1 MVDVIFIDDN
11 YLYQN
16 FPLPKRM
23 DRGALLSI
31 IQLEQFT
38 SIQDLL
44 GTCLYEDIEAKVLAE
59 TLNSDEEG
67 LFKLVKYTLAMY
79 SAKAAISILRTETAR
94 TKNEEGK
101 QDQYILDTISTT
113 IDSKLSYINK
123 RITNYILDNEA
134 IKAIATAD
142 GCDNDLFDEED
153 TYQGSVFY
161 PKDGIT
167 DQSCEDGGVTIVSD
181 NQNQN
186 QNQQGQGQG

>member
-1 MVDVIFIDDN
+1 MVNIIFIDDSF
-11 YLYQN
+11 LYQN

-23 DRGALLSI
+23 DRGALLAL

-44 GTCLYEDIEAKVLAE
+44 GTCLYEDLEAKVEAQ
-59 TLNSDEEG
+59 TLTTLEEG
-67 LFKLVKYTLAMY
+67 LFKLVKYALAMY

-101 QDQYILDTISTT
+101 QDQYILDTISST
-113 IDSKLSYINK
+113 IDSKVSYITK
-123 RITNYILDNEA
+123 RITNYILENAD

-142 GCDNDLFDEED
+142 GCDNDLFNEED
-153 TYQGSVFY
+153 VYQGSVFY

-167 DQSCEDGGVTIVSD
+167 DTTCEDGGVTIV
-181 NQNQN
+181 
-186 QNQQGQGQG
+186 

>member
-23 DRGALLSI
+23 DRGALLAL

-44 GTCLYEDIEAKVLAE
+44 GTCLYEDIEAKVVAQS
-59 TLNSDEEG
+59 LNVSEQG

-79 SAKAAISILRTETAR
+79 SAKAAISILRTATAT
-94 TKNEEGK
+94 TKAEEQK

-113 IDSKLSYINK
+113 VDSKLSYINK

-142 GCDNDLFDEED
+142 GCNNDLFDEED
-153 TYQGSVFY
+153 TYQGDVFY
-161 PKDGIT
+161 PQDGIIYK
-167 DQSCEDGGVTIVSD
+167 SCEDGGVTYD
-181 NQNQN
+181 Y
-186 QNQQGQGQG
+186 

>member
-1 MVDVIFIDDN
+1 
-11 YLYQN
+11 
-16 FPLPKRM
+16 M
-23 DRGALLSI
+23 DRGALLSL

-44 GTCLYEDIEAKVLAE
+44 GTCLYEDLETKVEAQ
-59 TLNSDEEG
+59 TLDATEEG
-67 LFKLVKYTLAMY
+67 LFKLVKYSLAMY

-101 QDQYILDTISTT
+101 QDQYILDTISST
-113 IDSKLSYINK
+113 IDSKLGYINK
-123 RITNYILDNEA
+123 RITNYVLDNAA

-167 DQSCEDGGVTIVSD
+167 DTTCEDGGVTY
-181 NQNQN
+181 NL
-186 QNQQGQGQG
+186 

>member
-16 FPLPKRM
+16 FPLPTRL
-23 DRGALLSI
+23 DRGALLAL
-31 IQLEQFT
+31 IQLEQYT

-44 GTCLYEDIEAKVLAE
+44 GSCLYEDIESKVLAQ
-59 TLNSDEEG
+59 TLNASEQG

-79 SAKAAISILRTETAR
+79 SAKAAISVLRTATAT
-94 TKNEEGK
+94 TKAEERK

-123 RITNYILDNEA
+123 RIINYILDNAA
-134 IKAIATAD
+134 IKAIATAT
-142 GCDNDLFDEED
+142 GCDNDLFDADD

-161 PKDGIT
+161 PQDGI
-167 DQSCEDGGVTIVSD
+167 SNSECEGGVSYIP
-181 NQNQN
+181 
-186 QNQQGQGQG
+186 

>member
-23 DRGALLSI
+23 DRGALLAL

-44 GTCLYEDIEAKVLAE
+44 GTCLYEDIEAKVVAQS
-59 TLNSDEEG
+59 LNVSEQG

-79 SAKAAISILRTETAR
+79 SAKAAISILRTATAT
-94 TKNEEGK
+94 TKAEEQK

-113 IDSKLSYINK
+113 VDSKLSYINK

-142 GCDNDLFDEED
+142 GCNNDLFDEED
-153 TYQGSVFY
+153 TYQGDVFY
-161 PKDGIT
+161 PQDGIIYK
-167 DQSCEDGGVTIVSD
+167 SCEDGGVSY
-181 NQNQN
+181 NP
-186 QNQQGQGQG
+186 

>member
-1 MVDVIFIDDN
+1 MVDIIFIDDN

-23 DRGALLSI
+23 DRGALLAL
-31 IQLEQFT
+31 IQLEQYT

-44 GTCLYEDIEAKVLAE
+44 GTCLYEDIEAKVVAQSLSA
-59 TLNSDEEG
+59 TEEG
-67 LFKLVKYTLAMY
+67 LFKLVKYSLAMF

-101 QDQYILDTISTT
+101 QDQYILDTISST
-113 IDSKLSYINK
+113 IESKIGYINK
-123 RITNYILDNEA
+123 RITNYILDDSA

-142 GCDNDLFDEED
+142 GCDNDLFDEQD

-167 DQSCEDGGVTIVSD
+167 DTFCEDGGVTYTP
-181 NQNQN
+181 
-186 QNQQGQGQG
+186 

>member
-23 DRGALLSI
+23 DRGALLAL
-31 IQLEQFT
+31 IQLEQYT

-59 TLNSDEEG
+59 TLNVAEQG

-79 SAKAAISILRTETAR
+79 SAKAAISILRTATAT
-94 TKNEEGK
+94 TKAEEQK

-113 IDSKLSYINK
+113 VDSKLSYINK
-123 RITNYILDNEA
+123 RITNYILDNTA

-153 TYQGSVFY
+153 TYQGDVFY
-161 PKDGIT
+161 PQDGIT
-167 DQSCEDGGVTIVSD
+167 NKTCEDGGVSY
-181 NQNQN
+181 NL
-186 QNQQGQGQG
+186 

>member
-16 FPLPKRM
+16 FPLPKRL
-23 DRGALLSI
+23 DRGALLAL
-31 IQLEQFT
+31 IQLEQYT

-44 GTCLYEDIEAKVLAE
+44 GTCLYEDLEAKVLAE
-59 TLNSDEEG
+59 TLNVAEQG

-79 SAKAAISILRTETAR
+79 SAKAAISILRTATAT
-94 TKNEEGK
+94 TKAEEQK

-113 IDSKLSYINK
+113 VDSKLSYINK
-123 RITNYILDNEA
+123 RITNYILDNAA

-153 TYQGSVFY
+153 TYQGDVFY
-161 PKDGIT
+161 PQDGIT
-167 DQSCEDGGVTIVSD
+167 NKTCEDGGVIY
-181 NQNQN
+181 NL
-186 QNQQGQGQG
+186 

>member
-1 MVDVIFIDDN
+1 MVDIIFIDDN

-23 DRGALLSI
+23 DRGSLLAL

-44 GTCLYEDIEAKVLAE
+44 GSCLYEDIETKVAAQ
-59 TLNSDEEG
+59 TLSADEEG
-67 LFKLVKYTLAMY
+67 LFKLVKYSLAMY
-79 SAKAAISILRTETAR
+79 SAKAAISILRSETAR
-94 TKNEEGK
+94 TKNEEKK
-101 QDQYILDTISTT
+101 QDQYVLDTISDT
-113 IDSKLSYINK
+113 IDSKLGYINK
-123 RITNYILDNEA
+123 RITNYILNDTA

-142 GCDNDLFDEED
+142 GCDNDLFNEED

-167 DQSCEDGGVTIVSD
+167 DTSCEDGGVTY
-181 NQNQN
+181 NL
-186 QNQQGQGQG
+186 

>member
-23 DRGALLSI
+23 DRGALLAL
-31 IQLEQFT
+31 IQLEQYT

-44 GTCLYEDIEAKVLAE
+44 GTCLYEDIETKVLAE
-59 TLNSDEEG
+59 TLNVAEQG

-79 SAKAAISILRTETAR
+79 SAKAAISILRTATAT
-94 TKNEEGK
+94 TKAEEQK

-113 IDSKLSYINK
+113 VDSKLSYINK
-123 RITNYILDNEA
+123 RITNYILDNAA

-153 TYQGSVFY
+153 TYQGDVFY
-161 PKDGIT
+161 PQDGIIYK
-167 DQSCEDGGVTIVSD
+167 SCEDGGVSY
-181 NQNQN
+181 NP
-186 QNQQGQGQG
+186 

>member
-1 MVDVIFIDDN
+1 MVNVIFIDDN

-23 DRGALLSI
+23 DRGALLAL

-44 GTCLYEDIEAKVLAE
+44 GTCLYDDLETKVEAQ
-59 TLNSDEEG
+59 TLDATEEG
-67 LFKLVKYTLAMY
+67 LFKLVKYSLAMY
-79 SAKAAISILRTETAR
+79 SSKAAISILRTETAR

-101 QDQYILDTISTT
+101 QDQYILDTISST
-113 IDSKLSYINK
+113 IDSKLGYINK
-123 RITNYILDNEA
+123 RITNYILDNAA

-142 GCDNDLFDEED
+142 GCDNDLFDEQD
-153 TYQGSVFY
+153 NYQGSVFY

-167 DQSCEDGGVTIVSD
+167 DSFCEDGGVTIV
-181 NQNQN
+181 
-186 QNQQGQGQG
+186 

>member
-16 FPLPKRM
+16 FPLPKRL
-23 DRGALLSI
+23 DRGALLAL

-44 GTCLYEDIEAKVLAE
+44 GSCLYEDIEAKVLAE
-59 TLNSDEEG
+59 TLNVSEQG

-79 SAKAAISILRTETAR
+79 SAKAAISILRTATAT
-94 TKNEEGK
+94 TKAEEQK

-113 IDSKLSYINK
+113 VDSKLSYINK
-123 RITNYILDNEA
+123 RITNYILDNAA

-153 TYQGSVFY
+153 TYQGDVFY
-161 PKDGIT
+161 PQDGIIYK
-167 DQSCEDGGVTIVSD
+167 SCEDGGVSY
-181 NQNQN
+181 NP
-186 QNQQGQGQG
+186 

>member
-23 DRGALLSI
+23 DRGALLAL

-44 GTCLYEDIEAKVLAE
+44 GSCLYESIEGKVEAK
-59 TLNSDEEG
+59 TLNTTEQA
-67 LFKLVKYTLAMY
+67 LFKLVKYSLAMY
-79 SAKAAISILRTETAR
+79 SAKSAVSILRTATAL
-94 TKNEEGK
+94 TKAEEQK

-113 IDSKLSYINK
+113 IDSKLGYINK
-123 RITNYILDNEA
+123 RITHYILNNP
-134 IKAIATAD
+134 ILKAIATAD
-142 GCDNDLFDEED
+142 GCDNDLFNEED

-161 PKDGIT
+161 P
-167 DQSCEDGGVTIVSD
+167 QSGDTGTYCEDGGVTYDS
-181 NQNQN
+181 
-186 QNQQGQGQG
+186 

>member
-23 DRGALLSI
+23 DRGALLAL

-44 GTCLYEDIEAKVLAE
+44 GTCLYDDIEAKVLAE
-59 TLNSDEEG
+59 TLTAEEQG

-79 SAKAAISILRTETAR
+79 SAKAAISILRTATAI
-94 TKNEEGK
+94 TKAEEQK

-123 RITNYILDNEA
+123 RITNYILDNAA
-134 IKAIATAD
+134 IKAIATAT
-142 GCDNDLFDEED
+142 GCNDDLFNEQDN
-153 TYQGSVFY
+153 YQGDVFY
-161 PKDGIT
+161 PQDGIT
-167 DQSCEDGGVTIVSD
+167 DTFCEDGGVIYTPCLLYTSPSPRD
-181 NQNQN
+181 R
-186 QNQQGQGQG
+186 G

>member
-16 FPLPKRM
+16 FPLPKRL
-23 DRGALLSI
+23 DRGALLSL

-44 GTCLYEDIEAKVLAE
+44 GSCLYEDIEAKVVAQSLDTA
-59 TLNSDEEG
+59 EEG

-79 SAKAAISILRTETAR
+79 SAKSAIAILRTETAR

-113 IDSKLSYINK
+113 IDSKLAYINK
-123 RITNYILDNEA
+123 RITNYILDNDA

-142 GCDNDLFDEED
+142 GCDNDLFDED
-153 TYQGSVFY
+153 DSYQGSIFY
-161 PKDGIT
+161 PENGKDDT
-167 DQSCEDGGVTIVSD
+167 DCSGTIVTL
-181 NQNQN
+181 NY
-186 QNQQGQGQG
+186 

>member
-23 DRGALLSI
+23 DRGALLAL

-59 TLNSDEEG
+59 TLNVSEQG

-79 SAKAAISILRTETAR
+79 SAKAAISILRTATAT
-94 TKNEEGK
+94 TKAEEQK

-113 IDSKLSYINK
+113 VDSKLSYINK

-142 GCDNDLFDEED
+142 GCNNDLFDEED
-153 TYQGSVFY
+153 TYQGDVFY
-161 PKDGIT
+161 PQDGIIYK
-167 DQSCEDGGVTIVSD
+167 SCEDGGVTYD
-181 NQNQN
+181 Y
-186 QNQQGQGQG
+186 

>member
-23 DRGALLSI
+23 DRGALLAL

-59 TLNSDEEG
+59 TLNVSEQG

-79 SAKAAISILRTETAR
+79 SAKAAISILRTATAT
-94 TKNEEGK
+94 TKAEEQK

-113 IDSKLSYINK
+113 VDSKLSYINK

-142 GCDNDLFDEED
+142 GCNNDLFDEED
-153 TYQGSVFY
+153 TYQGDVFY
-161 PKDGIT
+161 PQDGIIYK
-167 DQSCEDGGVTIVSD
+167 SCEDGGVTYE
-181 NQNQN
+181 
-186 QNQQGQGQG
+186 

>member
-44 GTCLYEDIEAKVLAE
+44 GTCLYEDLEAKVLAQ
-59 TLNSDEEG
+59 TLSATEES

-79 SAKAAISILRTETAR
+79 AAKAAISILRTETAR
-94 TKNEEGK
+94 TKAEEGK
-101 QDQYILDTISTT
+101 QDQYILDTISST

-123 RITNYILDNEA
+123 RITNFILDNDA
-134 IKAIATAD
+134 IKDIATAN
-142 GCDNDLFDEED
+142 GCDNDLFNEED
-153 TYQGSVFY
+153 TYQGSVFF

-167 DQSCEDGGVTIVSD
+167 DTTCEDGGVTY
-181 NQNQN
+181 NL
-186 QNQQGQGQG
+186 

>member
-23 DRGALLSI
+23 DRGALLAL
-31 IQLEQFT
+31 IQLEQYT

-44 GTCLYEDIEAKVLAE
+44 GTCLYEDLEAKVLTE
-59 TLNSDEEG
+59 TLDATEES

-101 QDQYILDTISTT
+101 QDQYILDTISSTV
-113 IDSKLSYINK
+113 DSKLAYINK
-123 RITNYILDNEA
+123 RITNFILDNDA
-134 IKAIATAD
+134 IKDIATAD
-142 GCDNDLFDEED
+142 GCDNDLFNEED
-153 TYQGSVFY
+153 TYQGSVFF

-167 DQSCEDGGVTIVSD
+167 DQTCEDGGVTY
-181 NQNQN
+181 NL
-186 QNQQGQGQG
+186 

>member
-23 DRGALLSI
+23 DRGSLLAI

-44 GTCLYEDIEAKVLAE
+44 GSCLYENIEQKVLNQSLS
-59 TLNSDEEG
+59 TSEEG

-101 QDQYILDTISTT
+101 QDQYILDTISST
-113 IDSKLSYINK
+113 IESKLGYINK
-123 RITNYILDNEA
+123 RITNYILENP
-134 IKAIATAD
+134 ILKAIATAD

-167 DQSCEDGGVTIVSD
+167 DQTCEDGGVSY
-181 NQNQN
+181 NL
-186 QNQQGQGQG
+186 

>member
-23 DRGALLSI
+23 DRGALLAL
-31 IQLEQFT
+31 IQLEQYT

-44 GTCLYEDIEAKVLAE
+44 GTCLYEDIEAKVVAQ
-59 TLNSDEEG
+59 TLSATEEG
-67 LFKLVKYTLAMY
+67 LFKLVKYSLAMY
-79 SAKAAISILRTETAR
+79 SSKAAISILRTETAR

-101 QDQYILDTISTT
+101 QDQYILDTISST
-113 IDSKLSYINK
+113 IESKLGYINK
-123 RITNYILDNEA
+123 RITNYILDNQE
-134 IKAIATAD
+134 IKDIAVAD
-142 GCDNDLFDEED
+142 GCNNDLFDEED

-167 DQSCEDGGVTIVSD
+167 DTSCEDGGVTY
-181 NQNQN
+181 NL
-186 QNQQGQGQG
+186 

>member
-23 DRGALLSI
+23 DRGALLAL

-44 GTCLYEDIEAKVLAE
+44 GTCLYEDIEAKVVAQS
-59 TLNSDEEG
+59 LNVSEQG

-79 SAKAAISILRTETAR
+79 SAKAAISILRTATAT
-94 TKNEEGK
+94 TKAEEQK

-113 IDSKLSYINK
+113 VDSKLSYINK

-142 GCDNDLFDEED
+142 GCNNDLFDEED
-153 TYQGSVFY
+153 TYQGDVFY
-161 PKDGIT
+161 PQDGIIYK
-167 DQSCEDGGVTIVSD
+167 SCEDGGVSY
-181 NQNQN
+181 NS
-186 QNQQGQGQG
+186 

>member
-23 DRGALLSI
+23 DRGALLAL

-59 TLNSDEEG
+59 TLNVSEQG

-79 SAKAAISILRTETAR
+79 SAKAAISILRTATAT
-94 TKNEEGK
+94 TKAEEQK

-113 IDSKLSYINK
+113 VDSKLSYINK

-142 GCDNDLFDEED
+142 GCNNDLFDEED
-153 TYQGSVFY
+153 TYQGDVFY
-161 PKDGIT
+161 PQDGIIYK
-167 DQSCEDGGVTIVSD
+167 SCEDGGVSY
-181 NQNQN
+181 NP
-186 QNQQGQGQG
+186 

>member
-23 DRGALLSI
+23 DRGALLAL

-59 TLNSDEEG
+59 TLNVSEQG

-79 SAKAAISILRTETAR
+79 SAKAAISILRTATAT
-94 TKNEEGK
+94 TKAEEQK
-101 QDQYILDTISTT
+101 RDQYILDTISTT
-113 IDSKLSYINK
+113 VDSKLSYINK

-142 GCDNDLFDEED
+142 GCNNDLFDEED
-153 TYQGSVFY
+153 TYQGDVFY
-161 PKDGIT
+161 PQDGIIYK
-167 DQSCEDGGVTIVSD
+167 SCEDGGVSY
-181 NQNQN
+181 NL
-186 QNQQGQGQG
+186 